1 MQTLVLEGTDRD
13 TRGKGPARRTRL
25 TGMVPAVLY
34 GGKGKPISLAVNA
47 KQVAKILRSESGHN
61 SIFTIQLSGG
71 KEEQAMVKDWQL
83 DPVTGALLHVDLF
96 RVAMDVRMRVKVPV
110 HPVGEAQGVKM
121 QGGIFEIV
129 TREIEIECLPADIP
143 EEFKVDVSELLIG
156 KQIRA
161 SDVRLDPAKLKLLT
175 DPHRVLFHVVTLKA
189 EVEATPEAAAA
200 ATEAAPAE
208 PEVIKKGKKEVEEGE
223 EGAPEAKAEKPEKPE
238 KKGKEK

>member
-1 MQTLVLEGTDRD
+1 MQTFVVEGSDRE
-13 TRGKGPARRTRL
+13 TRGKGPARRTRR
-25 TGMVPAVLY
+25 TGMIPAVLY
-34 GGKGKPISLAVNA
+34 GGKKESISLSVNA
-47 KQVAKILRSESGHN
+47 KQVAKILRSETGHN
-61 SIFTIQLSGG
+61 TIFKVQLSGG
-71 KEEQAMVKDWQL
+71 QEEQAMVKDWQL
-83 DPVTGALLHVDLF
+83 DPVTGSLIHVDLF

-110 HPVGEAQGVKM
+110 HPIGEAQGVKM

-161 SDVRLDPAKLKLLT
+161 SDVPIDKAKLKLLT
-175 DPHRVLFHVVTLKA
+175 DPQRVLFHVVTLKA
-189 EVEATPEAAAA
+189 EAEPTPEAAAA

-208 PEVIKKGKKEVEEGE
+208 PEVIKKGKKEEEGE
-223 EGAPEAKAEKPEKPE
+223 EGAPAEKAEKAEKPE